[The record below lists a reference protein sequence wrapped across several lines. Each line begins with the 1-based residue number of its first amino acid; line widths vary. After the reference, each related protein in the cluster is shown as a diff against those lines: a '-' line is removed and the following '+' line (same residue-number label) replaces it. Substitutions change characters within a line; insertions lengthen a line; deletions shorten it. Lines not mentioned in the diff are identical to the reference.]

1 MRGYTFAMSLLLV
14 LVASAGAAPTAQNSS
29 DLAARDKAWE
39 AAFNAG
45 DLAKVA
51 SSYTDDARLLP
62 PNAPIAQGKAA
73 IQAEFGQMSAAGLR
87 ITLNPIEAMVAGD
100 LGYSVGAYEITDAG
114 ASVIDRGKYMEILR
128 NVGGEW
134 KVSNDTWNS
143 DMPMAASGNM
153 VIVHKV
159 KDDARW
165 FAAWD
170 KEHGRREVFAQHG
183 APSVTIFA
191 SPDHPNVHA
200 LLIDVTD
207 MGAFQAWI
215 TSPEA
220 AVAKAEDG
228 VLDEG
233 FTVFTPRK

>member
-1 MRGYTFAMSLLLV
+1 MDDTRKSLL
-14 LVASAGAAPTAQNSS
+14 
-29 DLAARDKAWE
+29 E
-39 AAFNAG
+39 A
-45 DLAKVA
+45 LAKAIESEYEGYGFYMMA
-51 SSYTDDARLLP
+51 SKSTED
-62 PNAPIAQGKAA
+62 AQG
-73 IQAEFGQMSAAGLR
+73 
-87 ITLNPIEAMVAGD
+87 
-100 LGYSVGAYEITDAG
+100 
-114 ASVIDRGKYMEILR
+114 
-128 NVGGEW
+128 
-134 KVSNDTWNS
+134 
-143 DMPMAASGNM
+143 
-153 VIVHKV
+153 
-159 KDDARW
+159 
-165 FAAWD
+165 
-170 KEHGRREVFAQHG
+170 REVFAQHG